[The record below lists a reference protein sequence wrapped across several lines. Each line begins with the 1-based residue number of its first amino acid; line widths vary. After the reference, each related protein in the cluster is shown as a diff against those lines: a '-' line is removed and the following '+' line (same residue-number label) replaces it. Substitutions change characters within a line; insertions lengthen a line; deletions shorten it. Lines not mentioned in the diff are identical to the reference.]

1 MLKKILNKNK
11 KNITG
16 VIQVGANIGQELP
29 LITNI
34 TENIYLFEPLSKV
47 FEELKKNSS
56 NYKNVNIFNY
66 ALGEKEEIS
75 FIHIAN
81 TNNSASSSILK
92 PTLHLDYFPQI
103 EFETSEEINIKRFDN
118 IDFQFYANF
127 LILDVQGY
135 ELKVIKGFGDSLDN
149 IDFIYTEVSTEEMYE
164 NNILIQELDH
174 ELYELGFLRTNTK
187 FASNKPQG
195 DALYI
200 KSKSFSL
207 TQQRYYSVKSKFQI
221 TNMYLFFNF
230 IKDYKKIIYLIKKY
244 IKNNIIS

>member
-1 MLKKILNKNK
+1 MLKKTLTKNK

-29 LITNI
+29 LITKF
-34 TENIYLFEPLSKV
+34 TENIYLFEPLAKV

-56 NYKNVNIFNY
+56 NYKNVKIFNY
-66 ALGEKEEIS
+66 ALGEKEETSI
-75 FIHIAN
+75 IHIAN
-81 TNNSASSSILK
+81 SNNSVSSSILK
-92 PTLHLDYFPQI
+92 PSLHLHYFPEI
-103 EFETSEEINIKRFDN
+103 KFETSEEINIKRFDN

-135 ELKVIKGFGDSLDN
+135 ELKVIKGFGDIIND
-149 IDFIYTEVSTEEMYE
+149 IDFIYTEVSIEEMYE
-164 NNILIQELDH
+164 NNILIEELDH
-174 ELYELGFLRTNTK
+174 ELNELGFLRTNTK

-195 DALYI
+195 DALY
-200 KSKSFSL
+200 KRSKSFSFN
-207 TQQRYYSVKSKFQI
+207 QRRYYSVKSKFQI
-221 TNMYLFFNF
+221 SNTYLFFNF